1 MMVMKC
7 LRALSVP
14 MAAEQGESGDIF
26 LTAPEEILT
35 IPIGACKEETNPAC
49 QCRRIFVG
57 LSSAQPTTLARVSL
71 CRGGEVRQIIDSNSK
86 IMGEEEATRTSG
98 NGSGLVSLHD
108 PKAIAYAIRHFD
120 VGALVRVQRTA
131 DSIMIEDIWKASM
144 ATPERPL

>member
-1 MMVMKC
+1 MLVMKC

-14 MAAEQGESGDIF
+14 LAAEHGESGDIF

-57 LSSAQPTTLARVSL
+57 LSSAQPTTLARVSM
-71 CRGGEVRQIIDSNSK
+71 CKGSEIRQIVDNSSK
-86 IMGEEEATRTSG
+86 VMGEEEAARRSAS
-98 NGSGLVSLHD
+98 GSGLVSLHD

-120 VGALVRVQRTA
+120 VGAFVRVQRTA
-131 DSIMIEDIWKASM
+131 DSIMIEDIWKASSVP
-144 ATPERPL
+144 APER